1 MNKLSVCL
9 STATPITCASML
21 QPSLRPLPDSTLQQD
36 RLLWSETQTRIS
48 GRPDLP
54 KSMLTDYGSPIRQ
67 F

>member
-1 MNKLSVCL
+1 MNRLSACL
-9 STATPITCASML
+9 STATPTTCASML
-21 QPSLRPLPDSTLQQD
+21 QPRIRPLPDSTLQQD

-54 KSMLTDYGSPIRQ
+54 KSMLTDYGSQICQ